1 MDEQCFWIEYRN
13 QNPHDMD
20 INNYF
25 YELPFEMKNQGTCL
39 SNEASM
45 NMTTP
50 SVVWYLFCLVPVCID
65 Q

>member
-1 MDEQCFWIEYRN
+1 MN
-13 QNPHDMD
+13 

>member
-1 MDEQCFWIEYRN
+1 
-13 QNPHDMD
+13 
-20 INNYF
+20 
-25 YELPFEMKNQGTCL
+25 MKNQGTCL
-39 SNEASM
+39 SNVASM

>member
-1 MDEQCFWIEYRN
+1 MSSAFGLNTEIKI
-13 QNPHDMD
+13 HDMD